1 MKPVTLPRRVAI
13 AACTLAAASIGALV
27 GASSAQA
34 QVWPG
39 KPIRILVPY
48 PAGGTTDL
56 MARAL
61 QEPMQ
66 KALGQPVL
74 VENKPGAG
82 GLIAAREVARG
93 PADGYNLLFIN
104 SGIVAVAPYVVKDA
118 GIDGVKDFAPVAL
131 VSLSPLVM
139 VVPASVP
146 VTDLKGFVDWVKRQS
161 GSIDYASA
169 GTGSFGHLASEL
181 FARSIGVKM
190 THVPYKGQAPTT
202 NAIVAGEVKLL
213 ITTTS
218 AAMNGF
224 ISAGKVRLLGVG
236 STEPSPLAPGAPTV
250 ASVVPG
256 YAAETWFGVIAA
268 AGTPPDV
275 VGRLND
281 TINRALAPTEV
292 QQRFAGFGVQVRTT
306 TPRRLGEMIAE
317 DAARWSVVVREN
329 NIRAE

>member
-1 MKPVTLPRRVAI
+1 MTMLQFLRRFAFAGAVLGA
-13 AACTLAAASIGALV
+13 LAAAPTAL
-27 GASSAQA
+27 AQA
-34 QVWPG
+34 WPG

-66 KALGQPVL
+66 KALAQPVL

-131 VSLSPLVM
+131 VSLSPLFL
-139 VVPASVP
+139 VVPASLP
-146 VTDLKGFVDWVKRQS
+146 VTDLKSYIDWVRRQP

-169 GTGSFGHLASEL
+169 GAGSFGHLASEL
-181 FARSIGVKM
+181 LARSIGVKM

-202 NAIVAGEVKLL
+202 NAVVAGEVKML
-213 ITTTS
+213 ITSAS

-224 ISAGKVRLLGVG
+224 IATGKLKLLGVA
-236 STEPSPLAPGAPTV
+236 SVEPTPLAPGVPTV
-250 ASVVPG
+250 GSVVPG
-256 YAAETWFGVIAA
+256 YAAETWFGFIAA
-268 AGTPPDV
+268 AGTPADI

-281 TINRALAPTEV
+281 TINRALAPADM
-292 QQRFAGFGVQVRTT
+292 QQRFAGFGVQAKTA